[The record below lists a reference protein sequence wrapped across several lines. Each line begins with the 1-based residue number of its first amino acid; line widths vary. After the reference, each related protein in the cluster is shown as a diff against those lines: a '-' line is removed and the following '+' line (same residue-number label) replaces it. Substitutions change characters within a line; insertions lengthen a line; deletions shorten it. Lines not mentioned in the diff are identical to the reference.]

1 MLDKAL
7 SFITKPGFASVFAAF
22 ASDPSPGK
30 SWSEL
35 YENIFIRFLLI
46 FVVVYQSTKELQ
58 KSIYITLLTMTFF
71 YIIATDKEKKQVMSN
86 NFRKK
91 DIKNFVYFMIYIYV
105 LNQLG
110 LIV

>member
-7 SFITKPGFASVFAAF
+7 SFILKPGFASVFAAF

-46 FVVVYQSTKELQ
+46 FIVVYQSNQ
-58 KSIYITLLTMTFF
+58 IFDKSVYITFLT
-71 YIIATDKEKKQVMSN
+71 
-86 NFRKK
+86 
-91 DIKNFVYFMIYIYV
+91 
-105 LNQLG
+105 NQL
-110 LIV
+110 ITITFCW

>member
-7 SFITKPGFASVFAAF
+7 SFISRPGFASVFAAF

-30 SWSEL
+30 SWSKL

-46 FVVVYQSTKELQ
+46 FVVVYMNTKDFRN
-58 KSIYITLLTMTFF
+58 SIYITILTMTFF
-71 YIIATDKEKKQVMSN
+71 FSIATEQERKEVLSN

-91 DIKNFVYFMIYIYV
+91 DLKNFSYFCIYIY
-105 LNQLG
+105 LLYNFG
-110 LIV
+110 LI